1 MKGAPLLLLLH
12 LSITTSRRALIVID
26 MTVGQWTGISYRAN
40 STLSTVQRLMANET
54 EPHFDLV
61 IDTHLAMAC
70 APPVQGTICEIT
82 WPRGPEATALLPSLR
97 HPHVTFV
104 PKESYS
110 SFTGSTLDATLR
122 AAGISQLY
130 VVGINTNYCVF
141 VTTHSAWELAY
152 DVRVVVDGVTSCDG
166 KAGHERGLQM
176 LSDFFITYSST
187 KRVQLVNSSSIPPL
201 QMA

>member
-1 MKGAPLLLLLH
+1 MEGRYEK
-12 LSITTSRRALIVID
+12 
-26 MTVGQWTGISYRAN
+26 Y
-40 STLSTVQRLMANET
+40 EKY
-54 EPHFDLV
+54 EPH
-61 IDTHLAMAC
+61 LASNQKMM
-70 APPVQGTICEIT
+70 APPLQDSAEWRRERSGSRG
-82 WPRGPEATALLPSLR
+82 PGGPEATALLPSLR

-104 PKESYS
+104 AKESYS

-141 VTTHSAWELAY
+141 ATTLSAWELAY
-152 DVRVVVDGVTSCDG
+152 DVRVLVDGVTSCDG
-166 KAGHERGLQM
+166 KTGHMQGLQM